1 MKILTFLH
9 SFEPGGVERV
19 ALRLAACWQK
29 QGLDAP
35 VFMGRADGAGRIAE
49 AKRLRLIYPAKPA
62 ISPALIET
70 IWMIATLPKVIRREQ
85 PDVLFC
91 AGNSYSVVA
100 VAMKLLLGNDCP
112 PIVAKISNDL
122 ERRDLPLPARWLY
135 HIWLRIQ
142 AMFLDQVVAMEG
154 SMKPEIARCMGISD
168 DRTMVIPDPAISKAD
183 IHRLAR
189 LRKNN
194 VKDVAGRSFVAVG
207 RLTRQKNIAMML
219 RAFAKGSVSGDTLT
233 IVGDGSLRKSLEAQT
248 RSLGLAESVHFAGH
262 VDDIA
267 PWLAKSDFY
276 LMSSHYEGV
285 PAVIIEAL
293 AAGLPIITTNCSNAI
308 STMLAGGR
316 LGRIV
321 AAGDEQEMARAI
333 KFAAPDFHL
342 SAGRIDMAG
351 QFTLE
356 NSGRLYAGLFAALAD
371 RRRKKQVF
379 LQIRS
384 LKP

>member
-267 PWLAKSDFY
+267 PWTFTSCLPTTRVFGR
-276 LMSSHYEGV
+276 SSSKLWLLV
-285 PAVIIEAL
+285 CRSSPQIAAMRSRRCSL
-293 AAGLPIITTNCSNAI
+293 AADSAVSLRPVTNRRWRARSNLLLLI
-308 STMLAGGR
+308 S
-316 LGRIV
+316 I
-321 AAGDEQEMARAI
+321 
-333 KFAAPDFHL
+333 
-342 SAGRIDMAG
+342 
-351 QFTLE
+351 
-356 NSGRLYAGLFAALAD
+356 
-371 RRRKKQVF
+371 
-379 LQIRS
+379 
-384 LKP
+384 

>member
-19 ALRLAACWQK
+19 ALRLAAYWQK
-29 QGLDAP
+29 QGLNAP
-35 VFMGRADGAGRIAE
+35 VFMGCADGAGRIAE
-49 AKRLRLIYPAKPA
+49 AKLLRLICPAKPP

-70 IWMIATLPKVIRREQ
+70 IWMIATLPRAIRREQ

-100 VAMKLLLGNDCP
+100 VAVKLLLGNDCP

-122 ERRDLPLPARWLY
+122 VRRDLPLPARWLY
-135 HIWLRIQ
+135 HLWLRIQ
-142 AMFLDQVVAMEG
+142 AMFLDQVVAMEA
-154 SMKPEIARCMGISD
+154 SMKPEIARYMGISD

-194 VKDVAGRSFVAVG
+194 VKEVAGRRFVAVG

-219 RAFAKGSVSGDTLT
+219 RAFAKGTVSGDTLV
-233 IVGDGSLRKSLEAQT
+233 IVGDGALRKSLEAQS
-248 RSLGLAESVHFAGH
+248 RSLGLADCVHFAGH

-267 PWLAKSDFY
+267 PWLAKADFY

-285 PAVIIEAL
+285 PAVIVEAL

-308 STMLAGGR
+308 SAMLDGGR

-321 AAGDEQEMARAI
+321 AAGEEHQMARAI
-333 KFAAPDFHL
+333 RLAAPDFHL
-342 SAGRIDMAG
+342 SADRIDMAG

-371 RRRKKQVF
+371 RRRRASGPS
-379 LQIRS
+379 QIRS

>member
-19 ALRLAACWQK
+19 ALRLAASWEK
-29 QGLDAP
+29 HRLDAP
-35 VFMGRADGAGRIAE
+35 VFIGRPDGAGRITE
-49 AKRLRLIYPAKPA
+49 AARLRLIYPVKPP

-70 IWMIATLPKVIRREQ
+70 MWMIATLPRAIRREQ

-122 ERRDLPLPARWLY
+122 ERRDLALPARWLY
-135 HIWLRIQ
+135 HLWLRIQ
-142 AMFLDQVVAMEG
+142 APFLDQIVAMEA
-154 SMKPEIARCMGISD
+154 SMKPEIAQCMGTPE
-168 DRTMVIPDPAISKAD
+168 DRIMVIPDPAISDAD
-183 IHRLAR
+183 IQRLAR
-189 LRKNN
+189 LRKSN
-194 VKDVAGRSFVAVG
+194 VKEMSGRSFVAVG
-207 RLTRQKNIAMML
+207 RLTRQKNFPMML
-219 RAFAKGSVSGDTLT
+219 RAFAKGSISGDTLT

-248 RSLGLAESVHFAGH
+248 RSLGLADCVHFTGH

-267 PWLAKSDFY
+267 PWIAKADFY

-285 PAVIIEAL
+285 PAVIVEAL
-293 AAGLPIITTNCSNAI
+293 AAGLPIITTDCSNAI
-308 STMLAGGR
+308 AAMLDSGR

-321 AAGDEQEMARAI
+321 ATGDEQAMARAI

-342 SAGRIDMAG
+342 SADRIDMAG
-351 QFTLE
+351 QFTIE
-356 NSGRLYAGLFAALAD
+356 NSGRLYAGLFAALTD
-371 RRRKKQVF
+371 RRRREQGF
-379 LQIRS
+379 LQTRS

>member
-19 ALRLAACWQK
+19 ALRLAAYWQK
-29 QGLDAP
+29 QGLNAP
-35 VFMGRADGAGRIAE
+35 VFMGCADGAGRIAE
-49 AKRLRLIYPAKPA
+49 AKLLRLIYPAKPP

-70 IWMIATLPKVIRREQ
+70 IWMIATLPRAIRREQ

-100 VAMKLLLGNDCP
+100 VAVKLLLGNDCP

-122 ERRDLPLPARWLY
+122 VRRDLPLPARWLY
-135 HIWLRIQ
+135 HLWLRIQ
-142 AMFLDQVVAMEG
+142 AMFLDQVVAMEA
-154 SMKPEIARCMGISD
+154 SMKPEIARYMGISD

-194 VKDVAGRSFVAVG
+194 VKEVAGRRFVAVG

-219 RAFAKGSVSGDTLT
+219 RAFAKGTVSGDTLV
-233 IVGDGSLRKSLEAQT
+233 IVGDGALRKSLEAQS
-248 RSLGLAESVHFAGH
+248 RSLGLADCVHFAGH

-267 PWLAKSDFY
+267 PWLAKADFY

-285 PAVIIEAL
+285 PAVIVEAL

-308 STMLAGGR
+308 SAMLDGGR

-321 AAGDEQEMARAI
+321 AAGEEHQMARAI
-333 KFAAPDFHL
+333 RLAAPDFHL
-342 SAGRIDMAG
+342 SADRIDMAG

-371 RRRKKQVF
+371 RRRRASGPS
-379 LQIRS
+379 QIRS